1 MYRFGLATLLCGL
14 LAAQQ
19 SSTAP
24 QQSTTAPQQ
33 QPQEQL
39 PAPIRVT
46 VDYVTTPALVFDRDG
61 GYVNGLRPDQFRLFD
76 NGKEQNI
83 NVEVVFVPI
92 SLVICVQSNSN
103 VQQLIPQVKKVGN
116 LISPLLIGEQGQ
128 AALIAYDSRIRTL
141 QDFTSDPDEITKATA
156 KISPGS
162 YSNRMIDAVAEGTLM
177 LRRQPKNRRRILLVI
192 GETRDVG
199 SETRLREALIEL
211 QLNNISFYSVNM
223 SRFMTTLT
231 APPPVPRPDNR
242 PATAHTLPS
251 MVPSTPTTVSQTY
264 GGNGGRAEFIPLM
277 VELFKDA
284 KAIFKDNPVEA
295 FTKGTGGSEFGFHS
309 QRTLEE
315 AIQSLGEELHSQYF
329 ISYSP
334 NNRDEAGFH
343 EIKVIVQGQPEV
355 KRVQT
360 RPGYWLGPKVEPAK

>member
-1 MYRFGLATLLCGL
+1 MYRTVFMCLLCGL

-19 SSTAP
+19 PSTVPPAQTP
-24 QQSTTAPQQ
+24 EAGQQDPV
-33 QPQEQL
+33 
-39 PAPIRVT
+39 IRVG

-92 SLVICVQSNSN
+92 SVVILVQSNSN
-103 VQQLIPQVKKVGN
+103 VQGLLTQVKKIGN
-116 LISPLLIGEQGQ
+116 LVQPLLIGDQGR
-128 AALIAYDSRIRTL
+128 AAVIAYDSRIRTL
-141 QDFTSDPDEITKATA
+141 QDFTSDPDLITKATA
-156 KISPGS
+156 KITPGS
-162 YSNRMIDAVAEGTLM
+162 YSNRLIDAVSEATLL
-177 LRRQPKNRRRILLVI
+177 LRRQPKDRRRIILVI
-192 GETRDVG
+192 GETRDNG

-211 QLNNISFYSVNM
+211 QLNNISVYGVDM
-223 SRFMTTLT
+223 SRFMTTLM

-242 PATAHTLPS
+242 PASAHQLPGG
-251 MVPSTPTTVSQTY
+251 VPSTPTTVAQTY
-264 GGNGGRAEFIPLM
+264 GQNGGRAEFLPLM
-277 VELFKDA
+277 VELFRDA
-284 KAIFKDNPVEA
+284 KAIFKDNPIEA

-315 AIQSLGEELHSQYF
+315 AVQHLGEELHSQYF

-343 EIKVIVQGQPEV
+343 EIKVLVPGRPEV

-360 RPGYWLGPKVEPAK
+360 RPGYWLGPKQELPK